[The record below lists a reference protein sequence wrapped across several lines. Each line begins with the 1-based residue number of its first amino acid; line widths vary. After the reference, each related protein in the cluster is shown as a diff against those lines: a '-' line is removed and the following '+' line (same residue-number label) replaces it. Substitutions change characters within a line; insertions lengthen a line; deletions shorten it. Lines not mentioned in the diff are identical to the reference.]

1 MFVFGIGF
9 VPPFLFFA
17 LSQLED
23 AGRLLDAGR
32 CAEALPLA
40 ARLAAAPAPS
50 PQLALFRTFALET
63 RGEAEH
69 CLGRSADAER
79 TFREVLRAR
88 RELLPRAHV
97 HTARAMANLATVL
110 GSRRQPYEAEELL
123 REAIS
128 AWQLKSPPDEV
139 SIAAAR
145 NVLATLH
152 QQLEDPD
159 GALRELGKAWQSL
172 PAAAPP
178 SLRATIAHNLA
189 VIHCQQSRAADA
201 TRWFDL
207 SLQLAVE
214 AWGGDHPRL
223 AAMLRNYAAALR
235 GARRKIE
242 ARALEQ
248 RARAIDKSL
257 APVP

>member
-1 MFVFGIGF
+1 
-9 VPPFLFFA
+9 LFFA

-50 PQLALFRTFALET
+50 PQLALFRTFALEA

-69 CLGRSADAER
+69 CLGRSAAER
-79 TFREVLRAR
+79 TFREVLSAR
-88 RELLPRAHV
+88 RELLPRAHP

-110 GSRRQPYEAEELL
+110 ASRRQPYEAEELL

-128 AWQLKSPPDEV
+128 VWQLKDPPDAV

-159 GALRELGKAWQSL
+159 GALRELDKAWQSL
-172 PAAAPP
+172 PAAAPAA
-178 SLRATIAHNLA
+178 LRAAISHNLA
-189 VIHCQQSRAADA
+189 VIHCQQGRAADSA
-201 TRWFDL
+201 RWFDL
-207 SLQLAVE
+207 SLRLALQ
-214 AWGGDHPRL
+214 AWGEDHPRL

-235 GARRKIE
+235 GARRKPE

-248 RARAIDKSL
+248 RARAIERPL
-257 APVP
+257 RGHR